1 MQKDIVL
8 RAFLKKN
15 MKLPE
20 LFEEKMR
27 RLLGE
32 DFSEYEKHL
41 DDPAYY
47 GIRVNTL
54 KISVEDFLKICPFH
68 VTKVPWTDNGFYVD
82 REEKPSKHPY
92 YHAGLYYIQEPSAMT
107 PASYLP
113 VEPGDR
119 VLDLCGAPGGKSTEL
134 GAKLM
139 GEGLLVSNG
148 IRNDMILCTE
158 AKYLVPSMTGF
169 FNKILIDAPC
179 SGEGMFRKG
188 NNEIKNWQQ
197 KGSEPYAKLQREIVD
212 DAIKLLAPG
221 GMLLY
226 STCTFSPEEN
236 EQVIEYLLEKNEDL
250 SLVPMKMCEGFDNG
264 HPEWTLTGRE
274 DIKQCIR
281 LWPHKIKGE
290 GHFLALL
297 TENSQHSNTKRLR
310 K

>member
-1 MQKDIVL
+1 
-8 RAFLKKN
+8 
-15 MKLPE
+15 
-20 LFEEKMR
+20 
-27 RLLGE
+27 
-32 DFSEYEKHL
+32 
-41 DDPAYY
+41 
-47 GIRVNTL
+47 
-54 KISVEDFLKICPFH
+54 
-68 VTKVPWTDNGFYVD
+68 
-82 REEKPSKHPY
+82 
-92 YHAGLYYIQEPSAMT
+92 
-107 PASYLP
+107 
-113 VEPGDR
+113 
-119 VLDLCGAPGGKSTEL
+119 
-134 GAKLM
+134 
-139 GEGLLVSNG
+139 
-148 IRNDMILCTE
+148 MILCTE

-250 SLVPMKMCEGFDNG
+250 SLVPMKMCEGFDHG

-297 TENSQHSNTKRLR
+297 KKADGEQPTFK
-310 K
+310 